1 MQKIRVLAVP
11 GTWDSKKGMLAGVTR
26 HLNTQK
32 YSVTWIDYPATF
44 ALPTS
49 YAESKKRAIEKLS
62 EEWARDTKAPIVLLG
77 YSQGAEAV
85 GDFALTVAGHPRLKA
100 VALVADP
107 KRPHGLQIGT
117 RHLHGHGI
125 CGERHIP
132 HSRVFQAAIPG
143 DVVCDAARGSLWRL
157 TADLTTTASLD
168 VPRWV
173 VAMLRTVLRADMQL
187 MEDMGTVARL
197 WGALSTVPELAGY
210 LAGLHTSYGC
220 RECPGMGRDYLAE
233 LAYRLNRL

>member
-1 MQKIRVLAVP
+1 M
-11 GTWDSKKGMLAGVTR
+11 
-26 HLNTQK
+26 
-32 YSVTWIDYPATF
+32 
-44 ALPTS
+44 
-49 YAESKKRAIEKLS
+49 
-62 EEWARDTKAPIVLLG
+62 LLG
-77 YSQGAEAV
+77 YSQGAEAA

-107 KRPHGLQIGT
+107 KRPRGVQIGT

-143 DVVCDAARGSLWRL
+143 DVVCDAHRGSLWRL

-173 VAMLRTVLRADMQL
+173 VSMLRTVLRADMQL

-233 LAYRLNRL
+233 LAYRLNQL